1 MRRRRFVRVA
11 VSAALVAGAT
21 TLLVGGETPAAF
33 AAGPALV
40 QTGSVVTS
48 ATTSV
53 TLTLSSGSTSGNL
66 LIATNVGWGSSNN
79 VSGPAG
85 WTSGVQTSGGLSR
98 RTAILYYA
106 SNSGG
111 ITSAAFTFGSGT
123 TFIAG
128 QISEWSGMGTST
140 PIDVTN
146 RANNGSGTSLNVSS
160 GGNTTIEANEIAV
173 TAFQEDF
180 SSATTATF
188 TPGASYTNFGNT
200 GATSG
205 TTLYTAE
212 YETGL
217 ASGASPSETE
227 TSTVSATVGWLGAI
241 ATFAPPAT
249 CTGGSLTIGQPNGG
263 VQFNGL
269 NLNGKDRID
278 NAQPSWTPSDLTG
291 SNAGWNIQLTST
303 LFTTGSHTLGAKR
316 HDGDLGEPKYDGR
329 DLYPAHQLGEL
340 SDHGP
345 RRRRTTDGGQDLQ
358 RRRQHRR
365 RRVANQLQHLPLGRR
380 LLGHLQ
386 LHLDGHDRQRAL
398 TGSPGTTMQSPS
410 RGCSSVG

>member
-1 MRRRRFVRVA
+1 

-303 LFTTGSHTLGAKR
+303 LFTTGSHTLGANV
-316 HDGDLGEPKYDGR
+316 
-329 DLYPAHQLGEL
+329 
-340 SDHGP
+340 
-345 RRRRTTDGGQDLQ
+345 TTVTSASRSTTAGTCT
-358 RRRQHRR
+358 
-365 RRVANQLQHLPLGRR
+365 LP
-380 LLGHLQ
+380 
-386 LHLDGHDRQRAL
+386 
-398 TGSPGTTMQSPS
+398 TN
-410 RGCSSVG
+410 SVGYPITVPAGAGPPTAVKIYNAAANTGEGVSPINFNISLLADDYSGTYNSTWTVTIASGP

>member
-173 TAFQEDF
+173 SAFQEDF

-303 LFTTGSHTLGAKR
+303 LFTTGSHTLGANV
-316 HDGDLGEPKYDGR
+316 
-329 DLYPAHQLGEL
+329 
-340 SDHGP
+340 
-345 RRRRTTDGGQDLQ
+345 TTVTSASRSTTAGTCT
-358 RRRQHRR
+358 
-365 RRVANQLQHLPLGRR
+365 LP
-380 LLGHLQ
+380 
-386 LHLDGHDRQRAL
+386 
-398 TGSPGTTMQSPS
+398 TN
-410 RGCSSVG
+410 SVGYPITVPAGAGPPTAVKIYNAAANTGEGVSPINFNISLLADDYSGTYNSTWTVTIASGP

>member
-53 TLTLSSGSTSGNL
+53 TLTLSTGSTSGNL
-66 LIATNVGWGSSNN
+66 LIATIVGWGSSNN

-303 LFTTGSHTLGAKR
+303 LFTTGSHTLGANV
-316 HDGDLGEPKYDGR
+316 
-329 DLYPAHQLGEL
+329 
-340 SDHGP
+340 
-345 RRRRTTDGGQDLQ
+345 TTVTSASRSTTAGTCT
-358 RRRQHRR
+358 
-365 RRVANQLQHLPLGRR
+365 LP
-380 LLGHLQ
+380 
-386 LHLDGHDRQRAL
+386 
-398 TGSPGTTMQSPS
+398 TN
-410 RGCSSVG
+410 SVGYPITVPAGAGPPTAVKIYNAAANTGEGVSPINFNISLLADDYSGTYNSTWTVTIASGP

>member
-212 YETGL
+212 YEPGL

-227 TSTVSATVGWLGAI
+227 TSTVSATVVWLGAI

-303 LFTTGSHTLGAKR
+303 LFTTGSHTLGANV
-316 HDGDLGEPKYDGR
+316 
-329 DLYPAHQLGEL
+329 
-340 SDHGP
+340 
-345 RRRRTTDGGQDLQ
+345 TTVTSASRSTTAGTCT
-358 RRRQHRR
+358 
-365 RRVANQLQHLPLGRR
+365 LP
-380 LLGHLQ
+380 
-386 LHLDGHDRQRAL
+386 
-398 TGSPGTTMQSPS
+398 TN
-410 RGCSSVG
+410 SVGYPITVPAGAGPPTAVKIYNAAANTGEGVSPINFNISLLADDYSGTYNSTWTVTIASGP

>member
-303 LFTTGSHTLGAKR
+303 LFTTGSHTLGANV
-316 HDGDLGEPKYDGR
+316 
-329 DLYPAHQLGEL
+329 
-340 SDHGP
+340 
-345 RRRRTTDGGQDLQ
+345 TTVTSASRSTTAGTCT
-358 RRRQHRR
+358 
-365 RRVANQLQHLPLGRR
+365 LP
-380 LLGHLQ
+380 
-386 LHLDGHDRQRAL
+386 
-398 TGSPGTTMQSPS
+398 TN
-410 RGCSSVG
+410 SVGYPITVPAGAGPPTAVKIYNAAANTGEGVSPINFNISLLADDYSGTYNSTWTVTIASGP

>member
-249 CTGGSLTIGQPNGG
+249 CTGGSLTIGQPTGG

-303 LFTTGSHTLGAKR
+303 LFTTGSHTLGANV
-316 HDGDLGEPKYDGR
+316 
-329 DLYPAHQLGEL
+329 
-340 SDHGP
+340 
-345 RRRRTTDGGQDLQ
+345 TTVTSASRSTTAGTCT
-358 RRRQHRR
+358 
-365 RRVANQLQHLPLGRR
+365 LP
-380 LLGHLQ
+380 
-386 LHLDGHDRQRAL
+386 
-398 TGSPGTTMQSPS
+398 TN
-410 RGCSSVG
+410 SVGYPITVPAGAGPPTAVKIYNAAANTGEGVSPINFNISLLADDYSGTYNSTWTVTIASGP